1 MWIFLNTFLGKSVLS
16 RSRQQNLKKRKKK
29 LNKSTVATLLE
40 GNKKW

>member
-1 MWIFLNTFLGKSVLS
+1 MWIFLNTFLGKFVLS

-29 LNKSTVATLLE
+29 LNKSNVATLLE